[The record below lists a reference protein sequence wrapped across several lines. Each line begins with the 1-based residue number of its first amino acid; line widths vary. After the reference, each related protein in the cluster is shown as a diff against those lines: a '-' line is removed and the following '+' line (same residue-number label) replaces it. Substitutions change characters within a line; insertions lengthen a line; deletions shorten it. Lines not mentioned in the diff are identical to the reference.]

1 MFTRSCFNPRTY
13 IRYDISRFRPPYSF
27 PCFNPRTYIRYDLQ
41 TYYATVI
48 TVKFQS
54 TYLYKVRHSISSKCF
69 IRLKF
74 QSTYLYKVRPF
85 FRIIF
90 SCHNSFNPRTYI
102 RYDRTS
108 FYYTYIQSC
117 FNPRTYIRY
126 DGTVFC
132 VLFLFYQF
140 QSTYLYKV
148 RPMARFW
155 RLPAPIV
162 SIHVPI

>member
-1 MFTRSCFNPRTY
+1 MCLNY
-13 IRYDISRFRPPYSF
+13 
-27 PCFNPRTYIRYDLQ
+27 NNN
-41 TYYATVI
+41 I
-48 TVKFQS
+48 TVASFTGATAMTRVSTSGQCTYLYKVRQTPKDTRTGCQLFQS

-148 RPMARFW
+148 RQGLGF
-155 RLPAPIV
+155 
-162 SIHVPI
+162 

>member
-1 MFTRSCFNPRTY
+1 M
-13 IRYDISRFRPPYSF
+13 
-27 PCFNPRTYIRYDLQ
+27 Q

-126 DGTVFC
+126 DGPVFC

-148 RPMARFW
+148 RQTPGVMRPKSVVFQSTYLYKV
-155 RLPAPIV
+155 RP
-162 SIHVPI
+162 